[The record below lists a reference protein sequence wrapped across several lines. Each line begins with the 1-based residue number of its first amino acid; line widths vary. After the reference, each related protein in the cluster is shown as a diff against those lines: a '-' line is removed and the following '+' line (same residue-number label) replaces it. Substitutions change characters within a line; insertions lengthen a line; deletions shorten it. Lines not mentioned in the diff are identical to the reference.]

1 MLMTLSPQGV
11 AKINSDVTRGVAC
24 QETLADLQAAFDLR
38 NDPTFQSNQAA
49 VRLSQRLKR
58 ELSASELNVLGD
70 HADLLQASSPAHMEA
85 DLEDKVSTYLI
96 EQVRETAN
104 ELQGI
109 GVPIEFTPL
118 VVTARPRSSYCLTA
132 SGATNFFRGG
142 VNPASTWFESKPLVA
157 DLRHWEEKKWFG

>member
-70 HADLLQASSPAHMEA
+70 HADLLQASSPA
-85 DLEDKVSTYLI
+85 LGV
-96 EQVRETAN
+96 
-104 ELQGI
+104 I
-109 GVPIEFTPL
+109 GMLNLARTWKPI
-118 VVTARPRSSYCLTA
+118 
-132 SGATNFFRGG
+132 
-142 VNPASTWFESKPLVA
+142 SKIKC
-157 DLRHWEEKKWFG
+157 RHT